1 MADKITVLNPVG
13 FPPKIVGKQL
23 SPSLESLNGKTVCL
37 VNGRFDDHVLPFFQ
51 QMQHWFSA
59 NLPQVKTE
67 IVNWREPF
75 ADDPEASALIAERGD
90 AAIFG
95 VGI

>member
-1 MADKITVLNPVG
+1 MASNVQVLSPIG
-13 FPPKIVGKQL
+13 FPPQIVGKQL

-37 VNGRFDDHVLPFFQ
+37 VDGRFDDHVLPFFE
-51 QMQHWFSA
+51 QMQQWFA
-59 NLPQVKTE
+59 TNMPRVKTE
-67 IVNWREPF
+67 IVRWREPF
-75 ADDPEASALIAERGD
+75 ADDPEASKIISERGH